1 MQNINTVKST
11 LTKLKPIN
19 TKVHVSHFSCHL
31 KIAFIYHFS
40 VQIKWLVR
48 VHVAPSVGINTD

>member
-1 MQNINTVKST
+1 M
-11 LTKLKPIN
+11 N

-40 VQIKWLVR
+40 VQIQRLVR
-48 VHVAPSVGINTD
+48 VHVAPSVGVNID